1 MPINC
6 HKIKN
11 YNINDPRYNFHIE
24 DSTKYNK
31 NIYPLHLMKENDRI
45 SVYNTIDDTIKW
57 TPDIF
62 TPKNQQLH
70 SFYDQANI
78 KKDKIEHFASPLSMF
93 SIIPK
98 LDSSSTLSCLCL
110 LLLSCYLCFIKR

>member
-6 HKIKN
+6 NKIKN

-31 NIYPLHLMKENDRI
+31 NIYPLHLMKDNDKV
-45 SVYNTIDDTIKW
+45 SVYDTTDDTIKW
-57 TPDIF
+57 NPDNF
-62 TPKNQQLH
+62 TPKNLEPL
-70 SFYDQANI
+70 SFYDQSII
-78 KKDKIEHFASPLSMF
+78 KKDTIEHFTSPFTMF

-98 LDSSSTLSCLCL
+98 LDSRSILFCLCL
-110 LLLSCYLCFIKR
+110 LLLSWYLYCVKR